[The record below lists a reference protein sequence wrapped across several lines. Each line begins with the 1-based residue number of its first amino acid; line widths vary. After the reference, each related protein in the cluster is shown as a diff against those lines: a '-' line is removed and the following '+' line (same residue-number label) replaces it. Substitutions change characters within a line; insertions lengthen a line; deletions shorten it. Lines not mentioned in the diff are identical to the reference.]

1 MASAP
6 DRGRTPL
13 MFIHGAW
20 LAANSWDTFA
30 NYFEERGFAVS
41 APEWPQRKRRRAA
54 RGNRGDQGLGL
65 EEIIDSYEEKIRAL
79 DEPPILIGHSFGGL
93 IVEVLLDRGL
103 GRAGIAMSPAPPK

>member
-41 APEWPQRKRRRAA
+41 APEWPRKQGSVDELREGTEEIKASAWKRSSTRTRRRSA
-54 RGNRGDQGLGL
+54 
-65 EEIIDSYEEKIRAL
+65 
-79 DEPPILIGHSFGGL
+79 HSTS
-93 IVEVLLDRGL
+93 R
-103 GRAGIAMSPAPPK
+103 RS